1 MNIENQQRILH
12 LPSGH
17 NFRDIGGYRTDDG
30 RTVKWRQIFRS
41 GYMSKITDED
51 RDQLHRLGIDTIC
64 DFRANG
70 ERTERPTVWHEGTA
84 TQLWA
89 RDYELS
95 AGALGDLMKEPHI
108 QAAQSRAS
116 MLAVY
121 RELPYEQA
129 DSYREMFDR
138 IAAGRVPLVFNCSAG
153 KDRTG
158 VASALVLTLLGVPRG
173 VVDEDYL
180 LTNATIDDL
189 FKFMAESKQ
198 YKAFV
203 TDRREQIMPVMM
215 AEKEYLDTSFDVI
228 EREHGSV
235 ENYVRDIL
243 SLSDDAI
250 EAIRVNLLD

>member
-1 MNIENQQRILH
+1 MKLENHQRILH

-17 NFRDIGGYRTDDG
+17 NFRDIGGYQTADG

-41 GYMSKITDED
+41 GYMSKITGED
-51 RDQLHRLGIDTIC
+51 REQLHGLGIDTIC

-70 ERTERPTVWHEGTA
+70 ERTERPTVWHEGTP

-95 AGALGDLMKEPHI
+95 AGALGDLMKEPQV
-108 QAAQSRAS
+108 QASQSRAS

-158 VASALVLTLLGVPRG
+158 VASALVLTLLGVPRS
-173 VVDEDYL
+173 VVEEDYL
-180 LTNATIDDL
+180 LTNATIDGL
-189 FKFMAESKQ
+189 FQFMAESER

-215 AEKEYLDTSFDVI
+215 ADKEYLDTSFDVI
-228 EREHGSV
+228 EREHGTV
-235 ENYVRDIL
+235 ENYARDVL
-243 SLSDDAI
+243 SLTDDAI
-250 EAIRVNLLD
+250 AAIRTYLLD